1 MARKMKMRARQTGDI
16 TELLVRIQH
25 PMETGLRKDKATR
38 KIIPPHYIQNMTIT
52 HNGKKVVSCD
62 IGIAVSKNP
71 VMGFGLTGA
80 RTGDKVTLSWK
91 DNMGESGSLSKT
103 LNL

>member
-25 PMETGLRKDKATR
+25 PMETGLRKDKVT
-38 KIIPPHYIQNMTIT
+38 KKVIPAHFIQNMTVV

-62 IGIAVSKNP
+62 TGIAVSKNP
-71 VMGFGLTGA
+71 VMGFGLVGA
-80 RTGDKVTLSWK
+80 KTGDKITLSWR
-91 DNMGESGSLSKT
+91 DNTGESGSLSKT
-103 LNL
+103 LSL